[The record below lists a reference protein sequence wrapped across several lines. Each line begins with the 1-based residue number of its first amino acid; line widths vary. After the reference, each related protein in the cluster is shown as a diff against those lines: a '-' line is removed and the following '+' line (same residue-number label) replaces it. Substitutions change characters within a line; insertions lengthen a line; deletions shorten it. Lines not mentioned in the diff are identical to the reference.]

1 RQAPV
6 DGIAPGVRRAG
17 IRVRRRPPPASDRRH
32 PRRAGPVDVAAAR
45 EGEVWRTE
53 GCRAELSSED
63 PALRGRSLHPGVPFA
78 ARRAGDPPY
87 RREPNMGKRKSVTG
101 ASRAKYYRFWFQN
114 LAGFVDDGVRMLT
127 RSELATYL
135 ILLRD
140 TRPDGTARA
149 GLDDLAERGG

>member
-1 RQAPV
+1 M
-6 DGIAPGVRRAG
+6 
-17 IRVRRRPPPASDRRH
+17 
-32 PRRAGPVDVAAAR
+32 
-45 EGEVWRTE
+45 
-53 GCRAELSSED
+53 
-63 PALRGRSLHPGVPFA
+63 GR
-78 ARRAGDPPY
+78 
-87 RREPNMGKRKSVTG
+87 RKSVTG

-149 GLDDLAERGG
+149 GLDDLAKRGGMSRWAASRAVRSLVAKNVLTIVRRGVPGKPTLYTIFPPAAFRELNPVAARWLEGDDRTDVE